1 MVKREKI
8 KSVFKKLKNGKQ
20 EYFDEFYKLTKTSVY
35 FTVRK
40 FSRDE
45 FFIEDAMQDAYVSF
59 LKNICSVKDDPL
71 PYLIVTAKNKA
82 LDRIRLDGKID
93 KTVEIE
99 NLVNATEDT
108 YKSDFPL
115 LNKCR
120 EILSD
125 EEFFILENVAI
136 LGYRQTEVAEMLGK
150 PLTTVNYNYKIILKK
165 LRTIKKEAYI

>member
-35 FTVRK
+35 FTIRK

-71 PYLIVTAKNKA
+71 PYLIITAKNKA

-99 NLVNATEDT
+99 DLPIAKTDEYST
-108 YKSDFPL
+108 DFPL
-115 LNKCR
+115 LDKCR
-120 EILSD
+120 QILTD
-125 EEFFILENVAI
+125 EEFYILENIV
-136 LGYRQTEVAEMLGK
+136 LMGYTQTEVAKKLNK
-150 PLTTVNYNYKIILKK
+150 PVSTVNYTYKTILKK
-165 LRTIKKEAYI
+165 LSKIKKEAYR

>member
-8 KSVFKKLKNGKQ
+8 TAVFKKLKHGKT

-35 FTVRK
+35 FTIRK

-59 LKNICSVKDDPL
+59 LKNLGAVKDDPL
-71 PYLIVTAKNKA
+71 PYLITTSKNKA
-82 LDRIRLDGKID
+82 LDHIKRDGKID
-93 KTVEIE
+93 KTVEVE
-99 NLVNATEDT
+99 TLTHSSEDT
-108 YKSDFPL
+108 YKCDFPL

-120 EILSD
+120 EILSE

-136 LGYRQTEVAEMLGK
+136 LGYRQT
-150 PLTTVNYNYKIILKK
+150 
-165 LRTIKKEAYI
+165 